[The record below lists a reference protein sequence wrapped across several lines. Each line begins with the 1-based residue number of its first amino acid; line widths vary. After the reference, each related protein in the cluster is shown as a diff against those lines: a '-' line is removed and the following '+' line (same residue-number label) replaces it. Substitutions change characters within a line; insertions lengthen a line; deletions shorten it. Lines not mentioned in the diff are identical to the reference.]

1 VQVVE
6 QAIEQL
12 KKMATDGMLTLDMC
26 VMLHGKGF
34 IVVANDGTGTLDIE
48 KDFSKSVG
56 VL

>member
-1 VQVVE
+1 ME